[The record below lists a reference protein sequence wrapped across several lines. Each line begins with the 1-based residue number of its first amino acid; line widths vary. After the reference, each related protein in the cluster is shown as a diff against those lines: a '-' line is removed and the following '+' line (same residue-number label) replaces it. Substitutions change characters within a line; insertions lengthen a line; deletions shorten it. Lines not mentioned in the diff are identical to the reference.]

1 MEKKAYFY
9 TDQFQER
16 LILRRIFL
24 KKEESDKEAL
34 LVLADI
40 RNRKRKEA
48 EKKQAVPFGTL
59 SFSVENAFDGYFFS
73 VLYTQRNVTVLFSN
87 PFKSGRKTLLGR
99 IKKERKVSEKRLALS
114 KEHLLS
120 LYGNKASDPLFTL
133 SSLLP
138 LPGTKALPTLNLRGE
153 VTLRQV
159 RERHRLVSAS
169 LTGEDIYL
177 GEKRKKDPLS
187 FLPAFSSATKPTSFP
202 FPSDRELR
210 IPSGRNDLLALV
222 RETKPV
228 ESEIR
233 RKQREAC
240 ASRYTSSLE
249 KKLSSLFG
257 TRIERDRKLLT
268 PFASLLLFSC
278 PAKKRTRF
286 REKILAA
293 VSDGKAM
300 DSSLFLPAYSSLET
314 RQVLFNEES
323 LFLLSRIAENALYGI
338 KDSLEDYL
346 SPLKREKED
355 VLPLLSGRKPIRVY
369 SLLSKED

>member
-138 LPGTKALPTLNLRGE
+138 LPGTKALPTLNLRAGAA
-153 VTLRQV
+153 RP
-159 RERHRLVSAS
+159 
-169 LTGEDIYL
+169 YL
-177 GEKRKKDPLS
+177 G
-187 FLPAFSSATKPTSFP
+187 A
-202 FPSDRELR
+202 
-210 IPSGRNDLLALV
+210 
-222 RETKPV
+222 
-228 ESEIR
+228 
-233 RKQREAC
+233 
-240 ASRYTSSLE
+240 
-249 KKLSSLFG
+249 
-257 TRIERDRKLLT
+257 
-268 PFASLLLFSC
+268 
-278 PAKKRTRF
+278 
-286 REKILAA
+286 
-293 VSDGKAM
+293 
-300 DSSLFLPAYSSLET
+300 
-314 RQVLFNEES
+314 
-323 LFLLSRIAENALYGI
+323 
-338 KDSLEDYL
+338 L
-346 SPLKREKED
+346 SP
-355 VLPLLSGRKPIRVY
+355 
-369 SLLSKED
+369 